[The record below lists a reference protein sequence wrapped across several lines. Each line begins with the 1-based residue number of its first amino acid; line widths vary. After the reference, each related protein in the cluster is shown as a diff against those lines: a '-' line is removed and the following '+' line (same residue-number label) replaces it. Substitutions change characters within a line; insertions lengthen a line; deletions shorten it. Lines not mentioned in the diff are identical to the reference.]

1 LDSRKLLF
9 WLLPFSNN
17 DYGCYSYYDWNNKRN
32 ELNLKKN
39 KQTEFGNVQVELQQK
54 ESNEQRIQQEIQK
67 NRVRE

>member
-1 LDSRKLLF
+1 LALA
-9 WLLPFSNN
+9 FSNN
-17 DYGCYSYYDWNNKRN
+17 DYMLFLYDGNNKRN

-67 NRVRE
+67 KNRVRE